1 MRTHSWI
8 PQGLKWNA
16 GRLWLLLLLLC
27 WTAPAQRLAGPEIP
41 LYGFFEGAVEHSRS
55 YEDPYRDV
63 TLNVRYTKP
72 DGTQLT
78 FWGFYDGG
86 RTWRFRAYADQPG
99 AWKYEAAMSD
109 GSLRYQGVF
118 HVSKNTSL
126 PGMITVH
133 RPNPVWFGF
142 TGGKPFLVRGLHVGD
157 RFFAANW
164 PDAERKRFL
173 DWVQANGYNFLSIAS
188 HFLNRDE
195 EGRGRGWDTPKL
207 WPLNAAEYTKMERIL
222 NELAGRRI
230 VVWGFAGFFGQK
242 SNYPRAPADQE
253 LYIRYTLARLAPM
266 WHVLWN
272 VAGPEPNLGEGLRWM
287 SDEEV
292 TRLGRLIASLDPWKH
307 PISVHNRT
315 GDDPFR
321 DSDWTTYGVLQGPKT
336 PDLATLSR
344 GLLESHHPAKP
355 LLAQETLW
363 SRNTYHLRSL
373 KRDYTD
379 KEIRQ
384 NAWVI
389 QMSAAG
395 LVFAD
400 NDGNSSTGFTG
411 TLNPADA
418 HPTRHA
424 ILRRIWDFM
433 ESIPFSELRPAQ
445 EFVST
450 GYALAGDTA
459 LLAYLPEG
467 GSIRL
472 RGAWESKAPRAAQS
486 LWVNARDPSEK
497 RPARPDASGAFTAPD
512 QEDWLLWLKQ

>member
-1 MRTHSWI
+1 MQSHPFTPRAFI
-8 PQGLKWNA
+8 EKA
-16 GRLWLLLLLLC
+16 ACLWLLCLFSG
-27 WTAPAQRLAGPEIP
+27 WNASAQGTAQSDIP
-41 LYGFFEGAVEHSRS
+41 LYGFFEGTLEHGRN
-55 YEDPYRDV
+55 YPDPYRDV
-63 TLNVRYTKP
+63 TLHVRYTRP
-72 DGTQLT
+72 DGTQLS
-78 FWGFYDGG
+78 FWGFHDGG
-86 RTWRFRAYADQPG
+86 RTWRFRAHADQPG
-99 AWKYEAAMSD
+99 AWRYEAEMSD
-109 GSLRYQGVF
+109 GSLRTKGEF
-118 HVSKNTSL
+118 RVSKNTTL

-142 TGGKPFLVRGLHVGD
+142 AGGKPFLVRGLHVGD

-164 PDAERKRFL
+164 PDAERQRFL
-173 DWVQANGYNFLSIAS
+173 DWVQENGYNFLSIAS

-195 EGRGRGWDTPKL
+195 EGRGRGWETPKL
-207 WPLNAAEYTKMERIL
+207 WPLDADEYRKMERIL
-222 NELAGRRI
+222 NDLAERRI
-230 VVWGFAGFFGQK
+230 VAWGFAGFFGQK

-433 ESIPFSELRPAQ
+433 ESIPFGELRPAQ
-445 EFVST
+445 ESVST
-450 GYALAGDTA
+450 GYALASGTS

-467 GSIRL
+467 GSVRL
-472 RGAWESKAPRAAQS
+472 RGAWESKAPRASQA
-486 LWVNARDPSEK
+486 LWINARNPSEK
-497 RPARPDASGAFTAPD
+497 RPAKPDASGAFAAPD

>member
-1 MRTHSWI
+1 MQTHT
-8 PQGLKWNA
+8 
-16 GRLWLLLLLLC
+16 LLLKSPARSVCAIGLLLVLAC
-27 WTAPAQRLAGPEIP
+27 GHSSAQTPARPEVP
-41 LYGFFEGAVEHSRS
+41 LYGFFEDAVEHDRS
-55 YEDPYRDV
+55 YHDPYRDV
-63 TLNVRYTKP
+63 TLHVHYTRP
-72 DGTQLT
+72 DGTRLS
-78 FWGFYDGG
+78 FWGFHDGG

-99 AWKYEAAMSD
+99 TWRYAAEMSD
-109 GSLRYQGVF
+109 GSLRRTGEF
-118 HVSKNTSL
+118 RVSKNTSL
-126 PGMITVH
+126 PGMVTVH
-133 RPNPVWFGF
+133 KPNPVWFGF
-142 TGGKPFLVRGLHVGD
+142 AGGKPFLVRGLHVGD

-164 PDAERKRFL
+164 PDAERRRFL

-195 EGRGRGWDTPKL
+195 EGRGRGWDTPRL
-207 WPLNAAEYTKMERIL
+207 WPLNAGEYQRMERIL
-222 NELAGRRI
+222 NELAERRI
-230 VVWGFAGFFGQK
+230 IAWGFAGFFGQK

-266 WHVLWN
+266 WHLLWN

-379 KEIRQ
+379 DEIRR

-433 ESIPFSELRPAQ
+433 ESIPFGELRPGQ
-445 EFVST
+445 ESVSA
-450 GYALAGDTA
+450 GYALAGEKM
-459 LLAYLPEG
+459 LIAYLPEG
-467 GSIRL
+467 GAVRL
-472 RGAWESKAPRAAQS
+472 QGAWQARASRISEAV
-486 LWVNARDPSEK
+486 WVNARNPS
-497 RPARPDASGAFTAPD
+497 RRFPARSGNTGVFTAPD
-512 QEDWLLWLKQ
+512 SDDWLLWVKR

>member
-1 MRTHSWI
+1 MRAV
-8 PQGLKWNA
+8 LV
-16 GRLWLLLLLLC
+16 
-27 WTAPAQRLAGPEIP
+27 LAGSLAAAQVRSQGDIP
-41 LYGFFEGAVEHSRS
+41 LYGCFEGAVEHSRS
-55 YEDPYRDV
+55 YADPYREAALQV
-63 TLNVRYTKP
+63 QYTRP
-72 DGTQLT
+72 DGTRLS

-99 AWKYEAAMSD
+99 TWKYEAAMSD
-109 GSLRYQGVF
+109 GTLRRTGKF
-118 HVSKNTSL
+118 RVSKNTAL
-126 PGMITVH
+126 PGMVTVH

-142 TGGKPFLVRGLHVGD
+142 AGGKPFLVRGLHVGD

-173 DWVQANGYNFLSIAS
+173 DWVQANRYNFLSIAS

-195 EGRGRGWDTPKL
+195 EGRGRGWKTPEL
-207 WPLNAAEYTKMERIL
+207 WPLNPAEYQRMERIL
-222 NELAGRRI
+222 NDLAERRI

-242 SNYPRAPADQE
+242 SRYPRDPGDQE

-266 WHVLWN
+266 WHLLWN

-287 SDEEV
+287 SDEDV
-292 TRLGRLIASLDPWKH
+292 ARLGRRIASLDPWKH
-307 PISVHNRT
+307 PVSVHNRT

-336 PDLATLSR
+336 PDLPTLSR

-433 ESIPFSELRPAQ
+433 ETVPFAQMRPAQ
-445 EFVST
+445 DTVSA
-450 GYALAGDTA
+450 GYALASGTA
-459 LLAYLPEG
+459 LLVYLPAG
-467 GSIRL
+467 GAVRL
-472 RGAWESKAPRAAQS
+472 QGAWQAEPSRIAKAV
-486 LWVNARDPSEK
+486 WVNARDPSQ
-497 RPARPDASGAFTAPD
+497 RLLARRDASGAFAAPD
-512 QEDWLLWLKQ
+512 REDWLLWVNP